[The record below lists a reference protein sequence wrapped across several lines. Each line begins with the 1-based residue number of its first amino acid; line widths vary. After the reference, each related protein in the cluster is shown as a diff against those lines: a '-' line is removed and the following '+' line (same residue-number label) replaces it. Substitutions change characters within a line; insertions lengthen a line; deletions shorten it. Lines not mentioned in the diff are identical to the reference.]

1 MDSQINKEHW
11 DSLKEQYSDV
21 WESRAKQ
28 VLSEKELGVVQVVL
42 ERYNR
47 EWLPAL
53 LDMRKKVD
61 RGETLDDRE
70 LSLLSKAIEEA
81 RGGATFAKSHPE
93 FKSLIE
99 RDSIL

>member
-1 MDSQINKEHW
+1 MGSG
-11 DSLKEQYSDV
+11 LT
-21 WESRAKQ
+21 
-28 VLSEKELGVVQVVL
+28 EKELGVVQVVL

-53 LDMRKKVD
+53 LEMRAKVD
-61 RGETLDDRE
+61 RGEALDDRE

-93 FKSLIE
+93 FKSLIDRATALYDHIE
-99 RDSIL
+99 ARHKENANSNG

>member
-1 MDSQINKEHW
+1 MGTS
-11 DSLKEQYSDV
+11 
-21 WESRAKQ
+21 
-28 VLSEKELGVVQVVL
+28 LSEKELGVVQVVL

-81 RGGATFAKSHPE
+81 RGGATFAKSHPQ
-93 FKSLIE
+93 FKSLIDRATALYDHIE
-99 RDSIL
+99 ARNKENADSNQ

>member
-1 MDSQINKEHW
+1 MGTS
-11 DSLKEQYSDV
+11 
-21 WESRAKQ
+21 
-28 VLSEKELGVVQVVL
+28 LSEKELGVVQVVL

-93 FKSLIE
+93 FKSLIDRATALYDHIE
-99 RDSIL
+99 ARNKENADPNQ

>member
-1 MDSQINKEHW
+1 MGS
-11 DSLKEQYSDV
+11 S
-21 WESRAKQ
+21 
-28 VLSEKELGVVQVVL
+28 LSEKELGVVQVVL

-93 FKSLIE
+93 FKSLIDRASALYE
-99 RDSIL
+99 HIEARNKENADSNQ